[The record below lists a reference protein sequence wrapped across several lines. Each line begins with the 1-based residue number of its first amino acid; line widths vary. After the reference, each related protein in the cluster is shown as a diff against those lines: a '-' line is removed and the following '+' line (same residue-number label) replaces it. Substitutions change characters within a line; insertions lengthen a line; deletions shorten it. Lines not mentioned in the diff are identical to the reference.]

1 MHSTGSRKADSLPR
15 TAMNLTYQD
24 FQAALKPRSN
34 RKQVSNL
41 KSLERAVGIEPTSE
55 AWKAPVLPLYD
66 ARSRPPARLYR
77 LATHFMVER
86 YALLFHY

>member
-1 MHSTGSRKADSLPR
+1 
-15 TAMNLTYQD
+15 
-24 FQAALKPRSN
+24 
-34 RKQVSNL
+34 
-41 KSLERAVGIEPTSE
+41 
-55 AWKAPVLPLYD
+55 LYD